1 MLQGSLRAMESRIIC
16 RRIEIEEEKSCRGLS
31 SWFWGISS
39 LERPDYTVFCTKLIK
54 EIYKTNICLLRKCV
68 VESRILGKADVEEIG
83 GFCYGLLKLWIEK

>member
-16 RRIEIEEEKSCRGLS
+16 RRIEIEEKNNFRGLS

-54 EIYKTNICLLRKCV
+54 EIYKTNICLLRKYV
-68 VESRILGKADVEEIG
+68 VEFRILRKADVEEVG
-83 GFCYGLLKLWIEK
+83 LFCYGWLKLWIEK